1 MPENVKTRT
10 RTNSRRVTT
19 PDPDTSG
26 TEAITAE
33 AGFAEAG
40 VGADTQEPDAQT
52 RDAAETT
59 PDAGPDTTPDTTPE
73 DESGVTADGAVGWAD
88 AVPWLALRHGSA
100 PTAAEVRCAPAVWAM
115 LHEQT
120 GPGSA
125 SGTETS
131 GRTVL
136 QMAAEAELA
145 GHTDLDPTT
154 LTRVLVRYERAGVVR
169 SVTDG
174 RLARWSAVDPAD
186 VIASAQ
192 DSARAGGSTTRAR
205 RTGGTTRDGDGAVTP
220 AGGLRDLI
228 ADHLAAHPD
237 QDFSPTQ
244 IANALGRSSG
254 AIANALERLTE
265 HGAAVQTSTTPRRY
279 QHHTD
284 PAHDGTDQ
292 NSTHKDGTA
301 ADEVPGDADLDRKAS

>member
-19 PDPDTSG
+19 PGPDTSV
-26 TEAITAE
+26 TEAIVAE
-33 AGFAEAG
+33 VG
-40 VGADTQEPDAQT
+40 VGADVQASDAQT
-52 RDAAETT
+52 RDVAETT
-59 PDAGPDTTPDTTPE
+59 PAAGPDTAPETTPE
-73 DESGVTADGAVGWAD
+73 DESGITADGAVGWAD

-100 PTAAEVRCAPAVWAM
+100 PTAAEVRVAPVVWTM

-120 GPGSA
+120 GSGSA

-174 RLARWSAVDPAD
+174 RLARWSVVDPAD

-192 DSARAGGSTTRAR
+192 ESARAGGSTTRTR
-205 RTGGTTRDGDGAVTP
+205 RTGGTARDGDGAGGDGAVTP
-220 AGGLRDLI
+220 AGGLRPLV
-228 ADHLAAHPD
+228 ADHLAGHPD

-254 AIANALERLTE
+254 AIANALERLVE
-265 HGAAVQTSTTPRRY
+265 HRAAVQTSTSPRRY

-284 PAHDGTDQ
+284 PAQDGEQDSTGTDAVQ
-292 NSTHKDGTA
+292 DR
-301 ADEVPGDADLDRKAS
+301 ADLDRKAS